1 MVAATLPVSTVVLT
15 WQRSQIA
22 TVLVS
27 MMEPIA
33 KYSVSI

>member
-1 MVAATLPVSTVVLT
+1 MEAATLPVSTVVLT
-15 WQRSQIA
+15 WQGSQIA

-27 MMEPIA
+27 MMEPTA